1 MGRKKLLDVLQDI
14 IFPRRCPICFEIAKP
29 RGALICKECRH
40 KLYPIKEPKC
50 LKCGKPINDFEKEYC
65 YDCTRKK
72 HHYRRGFGLW
82 IYKGEIKKSVAA
94 FKNHNKREY
103 ARFYVEE
110 IIQRYVEEILK
121 LKPDALVPVPIHR
134 QKRIKRGYN
143 QADVIARE
151 LSKQLEIPVLS
162 ELLIR
167 DKYTLPQKQLNDKER
182 LKNLEKAFSFSVKAK
197 HKFSK
202 DLKKIVLIDDIYTT
216 GSTIEACTNILLQ
229 NEIEK
234 VYFICVCMGKGY

>member
-1 MGRKKLLDVLQDI
+1 MGRKELLEVFLDI
-14 IFPRRCPICFEIAKP
+14 IFPRRCAICSEIVKS
-29 RGALICKECRH
+29 RGDLICKECRH

-65 YDCTRKK
+65 FDCTRKK
-72 HHYRRGFGLW
+72 HHYKRGYGLW

-110 IIQRYVEEILK
+110 ILQRYGEEILK

-134 QKRIKRGYN
+134 KKRIKRGYN
-143 QADVIARE
+143 QADVIAKD
-151 LSKQLEIPVLS
+151 LSKQLKIPVLS

-167 DKYTLPQKQLNDKER
+167 DKDTLPQKQLNDKER
-182 LKNLEKAFSFSVKAK
+182 LKNLEKAFSFSEKTK

-202 DLKKIVLIDDIYTT
+202 DLKKIVIIDDIYTT
-216 GSTIEACTNILLQ
+216 GSTIEACTNVLLQ
-229 NEIEK
+229 NEVEE